1 METQQKK
8 GGSLIAIVTMFALYA
23 MCGFMTYLAAPAG
36 DIWKFKI
43 GSVTLGNLGNMM
55 NFLAYLFMGYPMG
68 MILQKAGYKRTA
80 ILACATGAAG
90 ILVQLLSGYVSLGT
104 VGGVPGEWFVYLLG
118 AFISGTSNCLLNGVI
133 NPMLNTIVGG
143 GNKGNQLNLAGG
155 SCNSLFQ
162 GFSMLIVPAVV
173 GKVTAE
179 TQFAEVAGVLGVAA
193 AIFIAA
199 TVIIAFLPIANP
211 VQRSKDVV
219 YERSALAFRHCL
231 LGVVGIFLY
240 MGVEA
245 GIPIATQ
252 SDQIKEIM
260 ASGIAGAGDAAAVM
274 AGTLAMAVFVLMLV
288 GRLLGAAF
296 GGRISPRAM
305 LLWASGISLA
315 LLVVGVTL
323 IGCGVTIPWEV
334 TSKGTTVTVNVP
346 VGAFCFV
353 LMGICTSVMWSVI
366 FNLSTE
372 GVGKYTEQASGLF
385 MTMVVGGGILPLL
398 QTWIGA
404 NVAFLAGFVVPGAC
418 LAYLFLYALVFSKN
432 VNPDIKID

>member
-1 METQQKK
+1 MSENKSNTKLV
-8 GGSLIAIVTMFALYA
+8 GIVTMFALYA

-36 DIWKFKI
+36 AIWKFKV

-68 MILQKAGYKRTA
+68 MILQKVGYKKTA

-90 ILVQLLSGYVSLGT
+90 ILVQLVSGYVHLGA
-104 VGGVPGEWFVYLLG
+104 VDGVPVEWFVYLLG

-162 GFSMLIVPAVV
+162 GFSMFIVPAVI
-173 GKVTAE
+173 GEVTE
-179 TQFAEVAGVLGVAA
+179 KTQFSQVTGVLGAAA

-199 TVIIAFLPIANP
+199 TIIIAFLPIQNP
-211 VQRSKDVV
+211 TVRAKDVV

-252 SDQIKEIM
+252 SDTIKEIM
-260 ASGIAGAGDAAAVM
+260 AAGVAGAGSAAAVM
-274 AGTLAMAVFVLMLV
+274 AGKLAMAVFVLMLI

-296 GGRISPRAM
+296 GGKISPRSM
-305 LLWASGISLA
+305 LLWASGVALA
-315 LLVVGVTL
+315 LLVSGVTL
-323 IGCGVTIPWEV
+323 IGAGVTIPWDVVSKEGANV
-334 TSKGTTVTVNVP
+334 TINVP

-353 LMGICTSVMWSVI
+353 LMGICTSVMWGVI

-398 QTWIGA
+398 QTWIGDKA
-404 NVAFLAGFVVPGAC
+404 SFLAGFAVPGFC
-418 LAYLFLYALVFSKN
+418 LLYLFVYALKFAKN
-432 VNPDIKID
+432 VNTDIKID

>member
-1 METQQKK
+1 MNENKSNTKLV
-8 GGSLIAIVTMFALYA
+8 GIVTMFALYA

-36 DIWKFKI
+36 AIWKFKI

-55 NFLAYLFMGYPMG
+55 NFLAYFFMGYPMG
-68 MILQKAGYKRTA
+68 MVLQKFGYKATA
-80 ILACATGAAG
+80 ILACATGAVG
-90 ILVQLLSGYVSLGT
+90 ILVQLLSGYVSLGV
-104 VGGVPGEWFVYLLG
+104 VGGVPGEWFIYLVG

-162 GFSMLIVPAVV
+162 GFSMFIVPAVI
-173 GKVTAE
+173 GEVTKD
-179 TQFAEVAGVLGVAA
+179 TQFSQVTSVLGVAA

-199 TVIIAFLPIANP
+199 TVIIAFLPIQNP
-211 VQRSKDVV
+211 TARAKDVV

-252 SDQIKEIM
+252 SDQIKAIM
-260 ASGIAGAGDAAAVM
+260 ASGVADAGKAAAVM

-296 GGRISPRAM
+296 GGKVSPRSM
-305 LLWASGISLA
+305 LLWASGISLV
-315 LLVVGVTL
+315 LLVAGVAL
-323 IGCGVTIPWEV
+323 IGCGVTIPWNVANENA
-334 TSKGTTVTVNVP
+334 TVTINVP

-353 LMGICTSVMWSVI
+353 LMGICTSVMWGVI

-398 QTWIGA
+398 QTWIGEK
-404 NVAFLAGFVVPGAC
+404 VGFLAGFAVPGLC
-418 LAYLFLYALVFSKN
+418 LAYLFLYALCFSKN
-432 VNPDIKID
+432 VNPEIKID